1 MVQHTFSPDEVQLLS
16 YASCNISR
24 YFNLSG
30 NMRVYHLAYTKIKM
44 HGYQNCKYSCHNY
57 LRFNRSSIL
66 PIIENL
72 RICPGGENPKKSQKS
87 RDLSESCQLSQIQ

>member
-1 MVQHTFSPDEVQLLS
+1 
-16 YASCNISR
+16 
-24 YFNLSG
+24 
-30 NMRVYHLAYTKIKM
+30 M